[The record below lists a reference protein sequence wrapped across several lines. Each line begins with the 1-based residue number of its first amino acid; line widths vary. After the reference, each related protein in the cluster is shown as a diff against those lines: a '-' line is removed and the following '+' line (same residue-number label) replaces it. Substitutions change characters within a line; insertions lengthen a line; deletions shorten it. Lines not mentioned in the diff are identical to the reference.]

1 MRIIQ
6 SIQNATPS
14 TEEEKL
20 QDYYFCPW
28 NKTILYTAEI
38 SKLSKEEE
46 AEQHKTQMLQRL
58 GDNLL
63 AIYTDASS
71 IKKGTGIGIGVT
83 ALDYKQQAKEIYS
96 TKYNI
101 SKG

>member
-1 MRIIQ
+1 
-6 SIQNATPS
+6 
-14 TEEEKL
+14 
-20 QDYYFCPW
+20 
-28 NKTILYTAEI
+28 
-38 SKLSKEEE
+38 
-46 AEQHKTQMLQRL
+46 MLQRL

>member
-1 MRIIQ
+1 
-6 SIQNATPS
+6 
-14 TEEEKL
+14 
-20 QDYYFCPW
+20 
-28 NKTILYTAEI
+28 
-38 SKLSKEEE
+38 
-46 AEQHKTQMLQRL
+46 MLQRL

-101 SKG
+101 SKGQIVYNRELEGITRAFKFAASTAIAGQEI